1 MTDSNLGSSAA
12 TEFTDADLQKDF
24 GGGDGEEMEK
34 DQEEQKDSD
43 KGEKVHSKE
52 EADDDDDETEAP
64 CKVVGRSCEKSCGF
78 RGLVEDVEDGSESE
92 KDIKQRQTKASFEGK
107 GASEEEPEL
116 VFLED
121 IQNEVI
127 VEPKDTFGKELIAE
141 LKEGLVIEFRKEFTK
156 ALPKELAKEVI
167 KGLTKDLK
175 QEDEEGRAIDFKK
188 TCKNEIWKELG
199 KELKNERKNELE
211 KEAKR
216 ELIEGLK
223 KEFKEELKR
232 DILFELRAEL
242 SGTLKIE
249 HSKDGLEIKGIG
261 AVAAREAHQGI
272 ARDNL
277 ADEQKSGVKDVGHGI
292 PEEEINPAGVAKE
305 ELVLGIPEG
314 KEVDR
319 KGVVDDEK
327 QRESGG
333 SAESCSIMR
342 T

>member
-1 MTDSNLGSSAA
+1 MTNSNLGSSAA

-24 GGGDGEEMEK
+24 GGGDGEETEN

-43 KGEKVHSKE
+43 KGETVHSKE

-64 CKVVGRSCEKSCGF
+64 CKVVGRASEKSCGF
-78 RGLVEDVEDGSESE
+78 RGLEEDVEDRSESE
-92 KDIKQRQTKASFEGK
+92 NDIKQRATKASFEEK

-121 IQNEVI
+121 IPKEVI
-127 VEPKDTFGKELIAE
+127 VGPKDTLVKEVIAE
-141 LKEGLVIEFRKEFTK
+141 LKEGLVIEFTKEFTK
-156 ALPKELAKEVI
+156 ALPKELAKEVM

-175 QEDEEGRAIDFKK
+175 QEGKEGRVIDFKK
-188 TCKNEIWKELG
+188 TCKNEIGKELG
-199 KELKNERKNELE
+199 KELKNQRKNELE
-211 KEAKR
+211 KVVKR
-216 ELIEGLK
+216 ELIEGL

-242 SGTLKIE
+242 SGTLKTE
-249 HSKDGLEIKGIG
+249 HSTDGLESKGIG
-261 AVAAREAHQGI
+261 AAAAREAHQGI
-272 ARDNL
+272 ARHNL

-292 PEEEINPAGVAKE
+292 PEEEANPAGVVKE

-319 KGVVDDEK
+319 KGVVDDEE

-333 SAESCSIMR
+333 IAESCSIMR